1 MKHTLK
7 LWKLWKTYITFETGS
22 MHWDEAARRTIL
34 IDSPI
39 IKQSEKQAI
48 IAEALLNMFT
58 FYG

>member
-1 MKHTLK
+1 
-7 LWKLWKTYITFETGS
+7 